1 MFSWACS
8 VRKVQS
14 FSLDAAVACLDWEK
28 QKSVNEGQMYAALS
42 RRKHTLSL
50 SIRNYSCCEFK
61 VNKGATVACNRLQ
74 EAKKIKIIDI
84 ADIDSNSLTIV
95 LPNTRSLRRLQK
107 KLYYLLNGKPN

>member
-1 MFSWACS
+1 
-8 VRKVQS
+8 
-14 FSLDAAVACLDWEK
+14 
-28 QKSVNEGQMYAALS
+28 MYAALS

-61 VNKGATVACNRLQ
+61 VNKGVTVACNRLQ